1 MPPQDLILIMLDATK
16 DDKQIEILESELH
29 TVGIRLNSQPPDI
42 YYKPKKVRASTMP
55 LGSRHCVC
63 VCVCERRVSAPDVHR
78 CSEYRVGDSPC
89 ECGRVRT

>member
-55 LGSRHCVC
+55 LDSKHCV
-63 VCVCERRVSAPDVHR
+63 VRRLSAPGVHR
-78 CSEYRVGDSPC
+78 CGEYRGGVTHSC